1 MMINNI
7 ENYLTISN
15 MVEDLR
21 EYSLELN
28 DYMEELNTGIEFAE
42 KINDK
47 ELLEELCISYNKLN
61 EARIDVSLQV
71 NSLER
76 KLLLMEKEHILKN

>member
-7 ENYLTISN
+7 ENYLTIFN
-15 MVEDLR
+15 MVEDLK

-61 EARIDVSLQV
+61 EARINVSLQV

>member
-7 ENYLTISN
+7 ENYLNISN

-21 EYSLELN
+21 EYSLKLN

-61 EARIDVSLQV
+61 EARINVSLQV

-76 KLLLMEKEHILKN
+76 KLLLMEKEHLLKN

>member
-15 MVEDLR
+15 MVEDLK

-61 EARIDVSLQV
+61 EARINVSLQV

>member
-61 EARIDVSLQV
+61 EARINVSLQV